1 MRSDPMLRSMPWTRG
16 EKCPAVALTAR
27 RADGGSSRRTV
38 SLTDVAREAGVS
50 TGLASIALN
59 DRYGVSAT
67 TRARILAVA
76 ERLGYRANPIARAL
90 RTGASETLG
99 LVIRNIS
106 NPYFLDV
113 IIGAEQAAVEAGKTL
128 LVVDCGYSLDRE
140 RESLTRLAAQ
150 RVDGLA
156 IAPVGSGESVR
167 TWRSLQPDSRV
178 VVINA
183 TALGVKGVAHVGPD
197 NAAAV
202 DLAVRHL
209 AKLGHADIAFL
220 TAPPD
225 LMADPDR
232 LAAFR
237 AVSRE
242 LKLRGKAVETP
253 LSLTKVYETVTRL
266 LARKRRPTAI
276 ITNSDFTAHAVYKA
290 ARDRGVRIGR
300 DLAVVGHDDL
310 PTSELLD
317 PPLTTLR
324 VDGQSI
330 GRAAVARLVGSDAG
344 ALGDHYEPVQLIARR
359 STLRVRTV

>member
-1 MRSDPMLRSMPWTRG
+1 MASR
-16 EKCPAVALTAR
+16 
-27 RADGGSSRRTV
+27 GGSSRSSPSKRTV

-76 ERLGYRANPIARAL
+76 ARLEYRANPIARAL
-90 RTGASETLG
+90 RTGASDTLG

-128 LVVDCGYSLDRE
+128 LVVDCDYSLDRE

-167 TWRSLQPDSRV
+167 TWRGLQPDSKV

-183 TALGVKGVAHVGPD
+183 TAPGIKGVARVGPD
-197 NAAAV
+197 NEQAV
-202 DLAVRHL
+202 TLAVRHL
-209 AKLGHADIAFL
+209 AGLGHTDIAFL
-220 TAPPD
+220 TAPTD

-232 LAAFR
+232 LAAFK
-237 AVSRE
+237 AASRE
-242 LKLRGKAVETP
+242 LGLRGKAVESP
-253 LSLTKVYETVTRL
+253 LSLPKVYATVSRL
-266 LARKRRPTAI
+266 LARKRPPTAI

-290 ARDRGVRIGR
+290 ARDRGVKIGR
-300 DLAVVGHDDL
+300 DLSVVGHDDL

-324 VDGQSI
+324 VDGRSI
-330 GRAAVARLVGSDAG
+330 GRAAVARLVGMTAEPASD
-344 ALGDHYEPVQLIARR
+344 HHEPVELIARR
-359 STLRVRTV
+359 STRRLPAD